1 MTYSEWAEA
10 ANISRIRQLTE
21 VSRALTYAASLDQVF
36 RLTADRAADLLAGE
50 MSLLLIANDD
60 GLLELRAS
68 HGVDPT
74 LAERIH
80 MPLNE
85 ALVPQLAELL
95 NVQRESFLGVPLVV
109 AGAVQG
115 LLVVI
120 RAAPLKPT
128 GATEDEWLLSA
139 LADQAALALEKN
151 HLDEVGVFREQLM
164 AIVGHDLRGPLST
177 IQMAAEF
184 LMRREGLGAQ
194 ETELARRIT
203 RSTATAVRL
212 VDQLLDLTRS
222 RLGGGIAIQPTTFGL
237 EDVCHQVVVETELA
251 HPDRPLDVDVRGDLI
266 GVWDRDRIYQLISNL
281 IGNAVQ
287 HGAPRSR
294 IAMRVYASETEVVIE
309 IANRGPP
316 IPPAIL
322 PFIFDA
328 FRQGRIDRPHR
339 KGLGLGLFI
348 AQQVARSHGG
358 AIAVTSTVDE
368 GTTFQVRLPLRADGP
383 RHA

>member
-194 ETELARRIT
+194 ETEAREEDHAEHCDRGSPR
-203 RSTATAVRL
+203 RSVAGSDTKPVGWRNC
-212 VDQLLDLTRS
+212 D
-222 RLGGGIAIQPTTFGL
+222 P
-237 EDVCHQVVVETELA
+237 A
-251 HPDRPLDVDVRGDLI
+251 HHIRPGRCLPPGRR
-266 GVWDRDRIYQLISNL
+266 RDR
-281 IGNAVQ
+281 A
-287 HGAPRSR
+287 
-294 IAMRVYASETEVVIE
+294 
-309 IANRGPP
+309 GPP
-316 IPPAIL
+316 
-322 PFIFDA
+322 
-328 FRQGRIDRPHR
+328 
-339 KGLGLGLFI
+339 
-348 AQQVARSHGG
+348 
-358 AIAVTSTVDE
+358 
-368 GTTFQVRLPLRADGP
+368 
-383 RHA
+383 